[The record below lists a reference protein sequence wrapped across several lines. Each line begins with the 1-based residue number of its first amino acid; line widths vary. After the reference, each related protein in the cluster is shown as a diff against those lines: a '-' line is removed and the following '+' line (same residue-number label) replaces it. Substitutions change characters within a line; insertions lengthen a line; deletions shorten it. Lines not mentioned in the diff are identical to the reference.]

1 MTVTHLR
8 LATHHATAACA
19 ALIPAAAG
27 GRDSHGGK
35 LDVEAATRSA
45 EAHLLL
51 ALQALVQSRG
61 QCSTTNQSPKGRG

>member
-1 MTVTHLR
+1 MTHATLR

-35 LDVEAATRSA
+35 VDVEELTRK
-45 EAHLLL
+45 
-51 ALQALVQSRG
+51 ALRDLRKAVEVLE
-61 QCSTTNQSPKGRG
+61 KGIK